1 MFEWNLLFF
10 ACIGSVSG
18 FCVGRRVLIFFFDM
32 ADAAARQPA
41 ADVTRAPM
49 QEWTRFPLY
58 LSQSVWNTD
67 VGDVF
72 FSCFFCVFL
81 CIFWIIG

>member
-1 MFEWNLLFF
+1 MFF

-18 FCVGRRVLIFFFDM
+18 FCVGRSVLFFFLFDM

-58 LSQSVWNTD
+58 LSQIGWNTD
-67 VGDVF
+67 VGDVV
-72 FSCFFCVFL
+72 FSCFFFGVFL
-81 CIFWIIG
+81 CIFLDHWIT